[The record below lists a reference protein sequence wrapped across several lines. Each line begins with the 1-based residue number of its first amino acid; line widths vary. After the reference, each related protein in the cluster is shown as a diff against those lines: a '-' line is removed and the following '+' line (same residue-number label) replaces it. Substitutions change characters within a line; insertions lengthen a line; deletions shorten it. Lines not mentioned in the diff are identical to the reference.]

1 MRTVSNAGNLRIHPF
16 ATATEMG
23 FAAANHVADRIRSI
37 ARQTEMVPVVFAT
50 GASQLET
57 LRVLTVLP
65 GIPWDRVVGFHMDEY
80 IGIPAQHPASF
91 RRYLREE
98 LVQRVPMRAFH
109 EINGEASNA
118 EEFCKE
124 YAALLNAHQPKLCL
138 AGIGE
143 NGHLA
148 FNDPPE
154 ANFKDPEDVKVVLL
168 DQACRQQQVNEGWF
182 PSLREVPANAI
193 TMTIP
198 ALLRI
203 PELVLSVPGE
213 RKRSILQ
220 RTLTESIRTACPA
233 TVLRTHGNAHIFVD
247 AKSYP
252 IDIPAH

>member
-23 FAAANHVADRIRSI
+23 FAAANYVADRIRSI

-57 LRVLTVLP
+57 LRALTVLP

-109 EINGEASNA
+109 EIDGEASNA

-220 RTLTESIRTACPA
+220 RTLNR
-233 TVLRTHGNAHIFVD
+233 
-247 AKSYP
+247 
-252 IDIPAH
+252 

>member
-1 MRTVSNAGNLRIHPF
+1 MPIVSNAGNVRIHPF

-57 LRVLTVLP
+57 LRALTVLP
-65 GIPWDRVVGFHMDEY
+65 GIPWNRVIGFHMDEY

-98 LVQRVPMRAFH
+98 LVERVPMRAFH
-109 EINGEASNA
+109 EIDGEASNA

-182 PSLREVPANAI
+182 PSLREVPVKAI

-220 RTLTESIRTACPA
+220 RTLTESVSTACPA
-233 TVLRTHGNAHIFVD
+233 TVLRMHANTHIYVD
-247 AKSYP
+247 VASYP
-252 IDIPAH
+252 IEIPAD